1 MATNKSITDLTGVTT
16 FADGAFFTLVTAAGD
31 NAKITGANFTTQL
44 AASVETA
51 IDPVFIE
58 VSGDYTITDDN
69 IIVVVTGAGLAT
81 ITLRATP
88 NRGDK
93 AIIMRASTA
102 NVTVDGNG
110 LNVVGSAT
118 QTLTTKYDVVNC
130 YALTTEW
137 LYSA

>member
-1 MATNKSITDLTGVTT
+1 MAINKSITELTGVTSFT
-16 FADGAFFTLVTAAGD
+16 DSAFFTLVTAAGD
-31 NAKITGANFTTQL
+31 NAKITGSNFKTQL
-44 AASVETA
+44 AAAVELA
-51 IDPVFIE
+51 IAPVFIE

-69 IIVVVTGAGLAT
+69 IIVVVTGSGLAT
-81 ITLRATP
+81 ITLKATP

-93 AIIMRASTA
+93 AIIIRASSA
-102 NVTVDGNG
+102 NVTVNGNG

-118 QTLTTKYDVVNC
+118 QTLSTKYDVVNC

>member
-1 MATNKSITDLTGVTT
+1 MATDKSITDLTGVTT

-31 NAKITGANFTTQL
+31 NAKISGANFNTQL
-44 AASVETA
+44 AASVELA
-51 IDPVFIE
+51 IASVFIE

-69 IIVVVTGAGLAT
+69 IIVVVTGSALAT
-81 ITLRATP
+81 ITLKASP

-93 AIIMRASTA
+93 AVIIRASTA

>member
-81 ITLRATP
+81 ITLKATP

-118 QTLTTKYDVVNC
+118 QTLSTKYDVVNC

>member
-1 MATNKSITDLTGVTT
+1 MATDKSITDLTGVTT

-31 NAKITGANFTTQL
+31 NAKISGANFNTQL
-44 AASVETA
+44 AASVELA
-51 IDPVFIE
+51 IASVFIE

-69 IIVVVTGAGLAT
+69 IIVVVTGSALAT
-81 ITLRATP
+81 ITLKASP

-93 AIIMRASTA
+93 AVIIRASTA
-102 NVTVDGNG
+102 TVTVDGNG

>member
-1 MATNKSITDLTGVTT
+1 MATDKTITDLTGVATY
-16 FADGAFFTLVTAAGD
+16 ADGAFFTLVTAAGD
-31 NAKITGANFTTQL
+31 NAKISGANFNTQL
-44 AASVETA
+44 AASVELSIA
-51 IDPVFIE
+51 PVFIE

-69 IIVVVTGAGLAT
+69 IIVVVTGSGLAT
-81 ITLRATP
+81 ITLKASP

-93 AIIMRASTA
+93 AIIIRASTA
-102 NVTVDGNG
+102 TVTVDGNG
-110 LNVVGSAT
+110 LNVVGAAT